1 MKATSMKGLGFK
13 ALALGTVLAGGLQ
26 FSTFVHAA
34 EKTVT
39 QAKIPAGSEAIWRSI
54 DKEIAILDTSIQTGK
69 LEDLHHHAFAIRDL
83 VAALPS
89 RSGSLPAKKTA
100 QIKAYGKFVATLAER
115 LDAAG
120 DSNDRPAA
128 ASNLLKLKSVL
139 KTMRAD

>member
-54 DKEIAILDTSIQTGK
+54 DKEIAILDASIQTGK
-69 LEDLHHHAFAIRDL
+69 LEELHHHAFAIRDL

-120 DSNDRPAA
+120 DANDKSAA
-128 ASNLLKLKSVL
+128 VSNLAKLKGVL
-139 KTMRAD
+139 MTIRAH